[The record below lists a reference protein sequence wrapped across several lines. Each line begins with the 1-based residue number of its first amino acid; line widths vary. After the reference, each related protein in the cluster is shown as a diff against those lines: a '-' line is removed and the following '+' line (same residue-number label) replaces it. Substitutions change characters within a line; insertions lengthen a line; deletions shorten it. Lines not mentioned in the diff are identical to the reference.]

1 MFARLDISKW
11 NVLNLVKMQESNCVP
26 VAVFEEARRAIF
38 HLLPAKSREHYEKVF
53 AEFNEWREKRGVMT
67 INEEVMLSYFLNLK
81 KKYAVSSLW
90 PKYSM
95 LKATI
100 KVYKNTDIG
109 KYNQLT
115 AYLQPSELRGYKP
128 KKAAILERAHIE
140 EFLTRAYDKEYLM
153 IKVALI
159 MGISGACRCCELTNL
174 KSTDVKDA
182 GSYLLVSI
190 PNTKTGISRKFTIIE
205 EGFCV
210 NAIEICRKF
219 ISLRPIRLTQDMFFL
234 RYMNQKCTSQLVGIN
249 TLAKVP
255 SIVASFLNL
264 PNAELYTGHCMRRT
278 STTLLA
284 NKGADLTTIKR
295 HGGWKSSAVA
305 ESYIDDSISNKLDIA
320 RKVQG
325 ESNVTRSEN
334 DGNNPTRVVINGKEV
349 A

>member
-1 MFARLDISKW
+1 M
-11 NVLNLVKMQESNCVP
+11 NLVKMQESNCVP
-26 VAVFEEARRAIF
+26 VAVFEEAQRAIF

-53 AEFNEWREKRGVMT
+53 AEFNEWIEKRGVMT

-90 PKYSM
+90 SKYSM

-109 KYNQLT
+109 NYSKLT
-115 AYLQPSELRGYKP
+115 AYLKSESRGHKP
-128 KKAAILERAHIE
+128 KKAAILERAHNE
-140 EFLTRAYDKEYLM
+140 EFLTRTCDKEYLM

-190 PNTKTGISRKFTIIE
+190 PDTKAGISRKFTIIE

-210 NAIEICRKF
+210 NAIEICRKYYIPF
-219 ISLRPIRLTQDMFFL
+219 RPIRLPQDRFFL
-234 RYMNQKCTSQLVGIN
+234 RYMNQKCTCQPVGIN

-264 PNAELYTGHCMRRT
+264 PNAEL
-278 STTLLA
+278 
-284 NKGADLTTIKR
+284 
-295 HGGWKSSAVA
+295 
-305 ESYIDDSISNKLDIA
+305 
-320 RKVQG
+320 
-325 ESNVTRSEN
+325 
-334 DGNNPTRVVINGKEV
+334 
-349 A
+349 

>member
-1 MFARLDISKW
+1 
-11 NVLNLVKMQESNCVP
+11 
-26 VAVFEEARRAIF
+26 
-38 HLLPAKSREHYEKVF
+38 
-53 AEFNEWREKRGVMT
+53 MT
-67 INEEVMLSYFLNLK
+67 INEEVMLSYFLSLK

-90 PKYSM
+90 SKYSM

-109 KYNQLT
+109 KYSKLT
-115 AYLQPSELRGYKP
+115 AYLKSESRGYKP

-140 EFLTRAYDKEYLM
+140 GFLTRA
-153 IKVALI
+153 
-159 MGISGACRCCELTNL
+159 CCTHNGDFR
-174 KSTDVKDA
+174 TDVKDA

-190 PNTKTGISRKFTIIE
+190 PDTKAGISRKFTIIE
-205 EGFCV
+205 ERFCV
-210 NAIEICRKF
+210 NAIEICRKY
-219 ISLRPIRLTQDMFFL
+219 ISLRPIRLTQDRFFL
-234 RYMNQKCTSQLVGIN
+234 RYMNQKCTSQPVGIN

-284 NKGADLTTIKR
+284 NKSADLTTIKR

-305 ESYIDDSISNKLDIA
+305 ESYIEDSISNKLDIA

-349 A
+349 ACEKTRKRERKERKLVNNKLSHYKKNKG

>member
-1 MFARLDISKW
+1 MAGFAAFVV
-11 NVLNLVKMQESNCVP
+11 VLEFGKNASVP
-26 VAVFEEARRAIF
+26 VAVFEEAQRAIF
-38 HLLPAKSREHYEKVF
+38 HLLPAKSRKHYEKVF

-67 INEEVMLSYFLNLK
+67 INEEVMISYFLNLK

-90 PKYSM
+90 SKYSM

-109 KYNQLT
+109 KYSCT
-115 AYLQPSELRGYKP
+115 
-128 KKAAILERAHIE
+128 HIM
-140 EFLTRAYDKEYLM
+140 R
-153 IKVALI
+153 
-159 MGISGACRCCELTNL
+159 ISGACRCCELTNL
-174 KSTDVKDA
+174 KSTHVKGA

-190 PNTKTGISRKFTIIE
+190 PDTKTGILRKFTIIE

-210 NAIEICRKF
+210 NAIEICRKY
-219 ISLRPIRLTQDMFFL
+219 ISLRPIRQTQNRFFL
-234 RYMNQKCTSQLVGIN
+234 RYMNQKCTSQPVGIN

-255 SIVASFLNL
+255 SIVASFLNF

-284 NKGADLTTIKR
+284 NKGADLTTTKR

-305 ESYIDDSISNKLDIA
+305 ESYIEDSISNKLDIS

-334 DGNNPTRVVINGKEV
+334 DGNNPTRVVINGKKV
-349 A
+349 ACEKTKNEMCTYYYKWFICVDKSPIIR